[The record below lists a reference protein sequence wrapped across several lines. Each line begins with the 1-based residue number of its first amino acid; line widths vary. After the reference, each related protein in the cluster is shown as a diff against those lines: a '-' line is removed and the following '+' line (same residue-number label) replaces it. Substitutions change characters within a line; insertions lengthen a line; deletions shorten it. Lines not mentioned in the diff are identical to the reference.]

1 MYKELFVWHQKLDGP
16 DLATPWE
23 EKRKRLER
31 EFGEEEVLS
40 AISMSGDKALGP
52 SGFPIAFF

>member
-1 MYKELFVWHQKLDGP
+1 LDGL